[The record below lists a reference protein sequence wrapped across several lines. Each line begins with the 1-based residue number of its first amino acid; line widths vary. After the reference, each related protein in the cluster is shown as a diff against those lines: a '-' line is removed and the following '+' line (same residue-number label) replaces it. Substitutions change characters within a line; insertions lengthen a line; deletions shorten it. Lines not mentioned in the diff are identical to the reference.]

1 MCGVA
6 VYNNLQMDD
15 LRRVNSVQLY
25 TFWKNL
31 SLGLLVIIALM
42 AFSHILPFYASP
54 IIAFL
59 AATVLYTMLYNNK
72 MRTESGC
79 LVIVYTLLYC
89 VVNYTIVTVVLS
101 ILTMWHFVSLPK
113 EFLFLN
119 DPYISS
125 LLMNP
130 VCLITCIVLYFRRR
144 SIGICRECRLSA
156 DGLYERGKAGSIV
169 RYEAYFQ
176 IRNLIYL
183 FGFLTVAVWA
193 YYEFIYIKL
202 SLNSRDYYVFTWLNI
217 ISFVLDELYFVARY
231 YNLYLDL
238 KENDEIITQEELQDM
253 TAKTYLRYY
262 VIYGDKI
269 YLDPKSIVAGS
280 EYKEVLD
287 TPFVTKRSVNGI
299 PIPEV
304 RSIIRQLT
312 GSADGELRFF
322 YGRRSA
328 ELKNHSVLRYFYFL
342 DGRLE
347 DYQDMPVDGEWV
359 DFEDVK
365 RFYTHTPGKFAPMA
379 VGDISRLATI
389 ILTEKMYDENGRR
402 KVRLKSYS
410 PTFTLEDVRNSALDF
425 QDDKWIKI
433 SMFNSDTPFYRV
445 KKLFRGKPKVR

>member
-156 DGLYERGKAGSIV
+156 DGLYERGKAGSIL

-304 RSIIRQLT
+304 RSIIRRLT